1 MTSAKPKPPL
11 IPGET
16 RAYPVL
22 PLRDIVVFPH
32 MIVPLFVGREK
43 SIKALEEVMRSDTF
57 ILLATQKNASDDDP
71 ATGAIFEIGT
81 LASVLQLLKLPDGTV
96 KVLVEG
102 AARAKV
108 ERYTDR
114 AEYYEAD
121 AVVLANSSGEQV
133 EAEALA
139 RSVINEFENYVK
151 LNKKVSP
158 EVVGVVQQIE
168 DYAKLADTVAS
179 HLAVKIPDKQVI
191 LETPSVTE
199 RLEKVLGLMESEI
212 SVLQVEKRI
221 RTRVKRQMEKTQRE
235 YYLNEQMKAIQKEL
249 GDEEGKDELAEIEDK
264 IKKTKLSKE
273 AREKATHELKKLRQ
287 MSPMSAEATVVRNYL
302 DWLLSIP
309 WNKKS
314 KVKKDLVLAQEILDA
329 DHFGLEKVK
338 ERIVEYL
345 AVQQRAN
352 KLSGPILCL
361 VGPPGV
367 GKTSLGKS
375 IARATGR
382 DFVRV
387 SLGGVRDEAEIRGHR
402 RTYIGSMPGK
412 VIQSMRK
419 AKSSNPLFL
428 LDEVDKMGADFRGD
442 PSSALLEVLD
452 PEQNHTF
459 NDHYL
464 EVDYD
469 LSNVMFITTANT
481 LNIPPPLMDRME
493 IIRIAGYTEDEKVE
507 IARKHLIP
515 HAVAKHGLDLK
526 EWSIDDEALLLL
538 IRRYT
543 REAGVR
549 NLERELSTLIRK
561 AVKELTL
568 TKKKSITV
576 EAKTVSD
583 YLGVPKYR
591 YGEVE
596 DEDQVGVVTGLAWTD
611 VGGELLTIEAAMMPG
626 KGKMTVTGNLRD
638 VMKESISAAASY
650 VRMRAVAFGI
660 EPPRFDKK
668 DIHVHVPEGA
678 TPKDGPSAGVAM
690 VTAIVSV
697 MTGIP
702 VRRDV
707 AMTGEITLR
716 GRVLPIGGL
725 KEKLLAASRGG
736 MKTVLIP
743 EENAKDLVEISESIK
758 KGLEII
764 PVSRM
769 DEVLAR
775 ALTRK
780 PEPIEWDEEK
790 AKPTETSVTTEPAV
804 ETELFG
810 AHGALIGFPLR
821 DQPNWTAAPRGAAVF
836 VWPPCSC
843 FVLDIVQNK
852 ERTWFCCRS
861 ELRVICSFQTRQF
874 VLADTPTH
882 EVRRPAK
889 LSRRDV

>member
-1 MTSAKPKPPL
+1 MTSAKPRPPL

-32 MIVPLFVGREK
+32 MIVPLFVGRKK
-43 SIKALEEVMRSDTF
+43 SIGALEEVMRSDTF
-57 ILLATQKNASDDDP
+57 IMLATQKNASEDDP
-71 ATGAIFEIGT
+71 ATEAIYEVGT

-102 AARAKV
+102 AQRAKV
-108 ERYTDR
+108 VKYTDCS
-114 AEYYEAD
+114 EYYEAE
-121 AVVLANSSGEQV
+121 AVALGDTMGERV

-139 RSVINEFENYVK
+139 RSATTEFESYVK
-151 LNKKVSP
+151 LNKKVPP
-158 EVVGVVQQIE
+158 EVVGVVLQIE
-168 DYAKLADTVAS
+168 DYAKLADTIAS
-179 HLAVKIPDKQVI
+179 HLAVKIPDKQLI
-191 LETPSVTE
+191 LETTTVTE
-199 RLEKVLGLMESEI
+199 RLEKVLGLIDSEI

-235 YYLNEQMKAIQKEL
+235 YFLNEQMKAIQKEI
-249 GDEEGKDELAEIEDK
+249 GDAEGKDELAEIEDK

-287 MSPMSAEATVVRNYL
+287 MSPMSPESTVVRNYL

-309 WNKKS
+309 WAKRS
-314 KVKKDLVLAQEILDA
+314 KIKKDLKLAQEVLDN
-329 DHFGLEKVK
+329 DHYGLDKVK

-352 KLSGPILCL
+352 KLTGPILCL
-361 VGPPGV
+361 VGPAGV

-382 DFVRV
+382 DFVRF
-387 SLGGVRDEAEIRGHR
+387 SLGGVHDEAEIRGHR

-412 VIQSMRK
+412 IIQSMRK
-419 AKSSNPLFL
+419 AKTSNPLFL
-428 LDEVDKMGADFRGD
+428 LDEVDKMGSDFRGD

-469 LSNVMFITTANT
+469 LSSVMFITTANT

-515 HAVAKHGLDLK
+515 HAITKHGLDSK
-526 EWSIDDEALLLL
+526 EWAIDDEALLTI

-561 AVKELTL
+561 AVKELIMS
-568 TKKKSITV
+568 TKKSVKV
-576 EAKTVSD
+576 EANNLAD

-596 DEDQVGVVTGLAWTD
+596 DKDQIGIVTGLAWTD
-611 VGGELLTIEAAMMPG
+611 VGGELLTIEAAMMQG
-626 KGKMTVTGNLRD
+626 KGRMMVTGNLRD

-660 EPPRFDKK
+660 KPPLFDER

-690 VTAIVSV
+690 ATAIVSV

-702 VRRDV
+702 VRRDL

-716 GRVLPIGGL
+716 GRVWPIAGL
-725 KEKLLAASRGG
+725 KEKLLAALRGG
-736 MKTVLIP
+736 IKTVLIP

-758 KGLEII
+758 TGLEIV

-775 ALTRK
+775 AMTRK
-780 PEPIEWDEEK
+780 PEPIEWDE
-790 AKPTETSVTTEPAV
+790 TT
-804 ETELFG
+804 T
-810 AHGALIGFPLR
+810 
-821 DQPNWTAAPRGAAVF
+821 TAAAA
-836 VWPPCSC
+836 
-843 FVLDIVQNK
+843 
-852 ERTWFCCRS
+852 S
-861 ELRVICSFQTRQF
+861 E
-874 VLADTPTH
+874 ATPVEEEASTLTAH
-882 EVRRPAK
+882 
-889 LSRRDV
+889 